1 MAWTPYQ
8 RCENGVGFMETYCAE
23 TATQPEPGSSR
34 SQLAALRRFGKNIA
48 FFWQVIVYA
57 LVMLSLL
64 SIWADRP
71 HFYATPPGWAALS
84 LAAFYLF
91 AFTFG
96 TRWISGTT
104 GMPWRASERADAYW
118 KERLNTGR
126 VLYPWRAVM
135 LWAVLLGLAIGMIGL
150 NDNFVWLMWIPYGMS
165 FSLLPMPR
173 GLLMIVP
180 TAALMMAYNHEFPA
194 SLSVPELLK
203 FAGFAIG
210 LACYSAVIFMPIMLL
225 RNRFQRERMF
235 LQLERSHHE
244 LEGAHQ
250 RLAQAAA
257 HERELA
263 VLRERGRLA
272 RDMHDTLGHSL
283 ALMTVKLEAAQRLRV
298 VDPARADHEVAA
310 TQAIARGALAELRDA
325 IADLRAS
332 DGSDG
337 AESSDGSAT
346 TRESLG
352 VALTRAAEASAARA
366 GWRLTCEMAPD
377 AEPICD
383 LTYEAL
389 LRTGVEALTNSERHA
404 QAHSV
409 HIALS
414 REGELLRL
422 RIEDD
427 GVGILATNPPQRVRV
442 GAADDSATAEAI
454 TSPRGH
460 YGITGM
466 RERTTGAGG
475 VLTIA
480 TGADGCGTR
489 VEALLPAGGA

>member
-1 MAWTPYQ
+1 
-8 RCENGVGFMETYCAE
+8 METYCAE
-23 TATQPEPGSSR
+23 TATQPELGSSR

-64 SIWADRP
+64 SVWADRP

-96 TRWISGTT
+96 TRWIAGTT

-194 SLSVPELLK
+194 SLSMPEILK

-283 ALMTVKLEAAQRLRV
+283 ALMTVKLEAAQRLRA

-310 TQAIARGALAELRDA
+310 TQAIARDALAELRTAITDLRTRGNAHEHLECTLVGAAQEIAARTGWQLTCA
-325 IADLRAS
+325 IA
-332 DGSDG
+332 
-337 AESSDGSAT
+337 
-346 TRESLG
+346 
-352 VALTRAAEASAARA
+352 
-366 GWRLTCEMAPD
+366 PD
-377 AEPICD
+377 VEPISEQV
-383 LTYEAL
+383 YEAL
-389 LRTGVEALTNSERHA
+389 LRTGIEALANIERHA
-404 QAHSV
+404 EAHAV
-409 HIALS
+409 HLTLARQGDAI
-414 REGELLRL
+414 LLC
-422 RIEDD
+422 IEDD
-427 GVGILATNPPQRVRV
+427 GKGILTTNPPQRVEVSVPSGDEHDHR
-442 GAADDSATAEAI
+442 ASAGEQKRRDAI
-454 TSPRGH
+454 ISPPGH
-460 YGITGM
+460 FGITGM

-475 VLTIA
+475 AFTIGA
-480 TGADGCGTR
+480 GADGHGTR
-489 VEALLPAGGA
+489 VEVRLPATDE